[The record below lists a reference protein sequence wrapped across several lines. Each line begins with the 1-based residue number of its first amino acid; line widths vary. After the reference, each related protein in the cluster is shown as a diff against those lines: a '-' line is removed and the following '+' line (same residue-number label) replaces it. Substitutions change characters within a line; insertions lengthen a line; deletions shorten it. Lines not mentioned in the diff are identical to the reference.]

1 MISYSHICRL
11 SSELQTNYPHRIFF
25 SKERLYDIFMVTT
38 LQSFAALTIS
48 CINFFFVAMIKY
60 HDQRQ
65 LIEEKTYL
73 NFQFQETESSMAR
86 KAWNVGSSRKAAG
99 HIESLD
105 RNQKENRK

>member
-11 SSELQTNYPHRIFF
+11 LSELQINYPHRIFF

-65 LIEEKTYL
+65 LIEERTSL
-73 NFQFQETESSMAR
+73 GFQFQETESSMAR

-99 HIESLD
+99 HIGSLD
-105 RNQKENRK
+105 RNQENRK